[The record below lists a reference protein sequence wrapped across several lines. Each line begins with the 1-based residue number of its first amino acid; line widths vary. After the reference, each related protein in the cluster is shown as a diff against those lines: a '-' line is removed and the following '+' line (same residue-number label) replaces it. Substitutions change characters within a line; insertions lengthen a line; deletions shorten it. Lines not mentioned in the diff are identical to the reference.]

1 VSLLDPAERSARG
14 VAAQAELVAAQPP
27 EPATLWDASW
37 RDYVYAEVW
46 TRGGLDL
53 RARFLIALASA
64 ACASDEHAC
73 RAYARGALNGGHLTL
88 GELREAAL
96 HLSVYAGW
104 SAGGV
109 LDRGVSAAAEALGLP
124 AAPIPPL
131 RAEAWDPRER
141 LERGAQEFANV
152 MTFGGPPPVTPYFEG
167 GILNFVFG
175 EMWHR
180 EGLDQRSRRW
190 VTLVGVCASRA
201 ETPIKSHIH
210 AAMASGNCQPGELQE
225 FVLQFAIHGGWPL
238 ASLVQAAVIG
248 MIKNHQAGL
257 TWEGKPQ

>member
-1 VSLLDPAERSARG
+1 MSLLDPVERTARG
-14 VAAQAELVAAQPP
+14 RTAQAELVAAEVS
-27 EPATLWDASW
+27 EPASLWDASW
-37 RDYVYAEVW
+37 RDFVYAEVW

-64 ACASDEHAC
+64 ACAGDEHAC
-73 RAYARGALNGGHLTL
+73 RAYARGALKGGHLALT
-88 GELREAAL
+88 ELREAAL
-96 HLSVYAGW
+96 HISVYGGW

-109 LDRGVSAAAEALGLP
+109 LDRAVTAAAEQLGLAP
-124 AAPIPPL
+124 APVPPI
-131 RAEAWDPRER
+131 RGEAWDPQER
-141 LERGAQEFANV
+141 IARGLLEFASV
-152 MTFGGPPPVTPYFEG
+152 MTFGGPPPVTPYFEA

-190 VTLVGVCASRA
+190 VTLVGVCDSRA
-201 ETPIKSHIH
+201 DTPIKSHIY

-238 ASLVQAAVIG
+238 ASLVQGAVMQ
-248 MIKNHQAGL
+248 MIKNHEANL
-257 TWEGKPQ
+257 TWEGKPR